1 MKNSDFITGR
11 VPITKEEVRAVSI
24 MKLDLVNAK
33 RFIDVGAG
41 TGSVS
46 VEAAY
51 NYPNPV
57 SYTHLDVYK
66 RQFKGSSYTCYK
78 WKSYGSI

>member
-11 VPITKEEVRAVSI
+11 VPITKEEVRAISI

-41 TGSVS
+41 TGSVT
-46 VEAAY
+46 VEAAIQL
-51 NYPNPV
+51 
-57 SYTHLDVYK
+57 S
-66 RQFKGSSYTCYK
+66 
-78 WKSYGSI
+78 

>member
-33 RFIDVGAG
+33 RFKISLFVFLYK
-41 TGSVS
+41 TFIQTSIPFHFRLLSLVS
-46 VEAAY
+46 CY
-51 NYPNPV
+51 NFN
-57 SYTHLDVYK
+57 
-66 RQFKGSSYTCYK
+66 
-78 WKSYGSI
+78 I